1 MLNEFSKQT
10 TGILI
15 LILKELTVLI
25 HILLSQDTYYFIHE
39 NQTWI
44 KGPDL
49 TTGRM
54 AHAAQVVI
62 DSETKEELVIV
73 TGGLFTTE
81 NGGNYI
87 DTSEILFDGEW
98 VAGNDNLTFYPDKLS
113 PKADHPFVFSKYIVP
128 FVHCINS

>member
-1 MLNEFSKQT
+1 MSKNLAFEDPSSKKLHDVTDISKQT
-10 TGILI
+10 TDILI

-49 TTGRM
+49 AQGRM
-54 AHAAQVVI
+54 VHASQVVI

-73 TGGLFTTE
+73 TGGLETE
-81 NGGNYI
+81 IGGNYI
-87 DTSEILFDGEW
+87 DTSEIL
-98 VAGNDNLTFYPDKLS
+98 VAGKWVTGT
-113 PKADHPFVFSKYIVP
+113 
-128 FVHCINS
+128 

>member
-25 HILLSQDTYYFIHE
+25 HILLTQDTYYFIHE

-44 KGPDL
+44 KGPNL
-49 TTGRM
+49 TQGRM

-73 TGGLFTTE
+73 TGGLETE
-81 NGGNYI
+81 NGENYI
-87 DTSEILFDGEW
+87 DTSEILVAGEW
-98 VAGNDNLTFYPDKLS
+98 VAGT
-113 PKADHPFVFSKYIVP
+113 
-128 FVHCINS
+128 